1 MRRILLRLFAF
12 GAFICTLCLIWG
24 FFIEPKTLKTR
35 HVNFDSAAW
44 DGPEIRIGIITDI
57 HIGGLHVSPKRV
69 EQITAQMMEHKPDF
83 IIMPG
88 DFIDGHTPRGEHSTR
103 FNADVDEGI
112 AHLSR
117 LKAPYGVYASIGNH
131 DVYYD
136 RAYVEAALT
145 RAGVQVIDNSSAAPL
160 SGLCLVGLADAYQ
173 GAPDMDAFEACAHDD
188 FKLAAAHSADVVLM
202 DMPRTGLLIAG
213 HSHGGQINLPL
224 LGRAVTSTK
233 IGKPYAYGFSRYGE
247 TDLFVS
253 AGVGTS
259 ILPARFRAPPEIVIL
274 TLR

>member
-1 MRRILLRLFAF
+1 MRRILLRLIGF
-12 GAFICTLCLIWG
+12 GAFICALCLIWG
-24 FFIEPKTLKTR
+24 FFIEPKMLKTR
-35 HVNFDSAAW
+35 HVSFDSPAW
-44 DGPEIRIGIITDI
+44 DGPELRIGIITDI

-69 EQITAQMMEHKPDF
+69 EQIAAQMMEHKPD
-83 IIMPG
+83 IIILPG
-88 DFIDGHTPRGEHSTR
+88 DFIDGHKARSDHSAR
-103 FNADVDEGI
+103 FNTDVDEGL
-112 AHLSR
+112 AHFSR
-117 LKAPYGVYASIGNH
+117 LSAPYGVYATIGNH
-131 DVYYD
+131 DEWYD
-136 RAYVEAALT
+136 TRYVHSQLT
-145 RAGVQVIDNSSAAPL
+145 KAGVQVLDNGSAAPL
-160 SGLCLVGLADAYQ
+160 EGLCLVGLADAYT
-173 GAPDMDAFEACAHDD
+173 GAPDMKAFDGCADND
-188 FKLAAAHSADVVLM
+188 FKLVAAHSADVVLL

-233 IGKPYAYGFSRYGE
+233 IGKPYAYGFSRHSE

>member
-1 MRRILLRLFAF
+1 M
-12 GAFICTLCLIWG
+12 
-24 FFIEPKTLKTR
+24 LKTR
-35 HVNFDSAAW
+35 HVSFDSPAW
-44 DGPEIRIGIITDI
+44 DGPELRIGIITDI

-69 EQITAQMMEHKPDF
+69 ETIVAQMMEHAPD
-83 IIMPG
+83 IIILPG
-88 DFIDGHTPRGEHSTR
+88 DFIDGHKARSDHSVR
-103 FNADVDEGI
+103 FNAQVDEGL

-117 LKAPYGVYASIGNH
+117 LSAPHGVYATIGNH
-131 DVYYD
+131 DEWYD
-136 RAYVEAALT
+136 TRYVHRQLT
-145 RAGVQVIDNSSAAPL
+145 NAGVQVLNNGSAAPQE
-160 SGLCLVGLADAYQ
+160 GLCLVGLADAYT
-173 GAPDMDAFEACAHDD
+173 GAPDMKAFDGCAGND
-188 FKLAAAHSADVVLM
+188 FILAAAHSADVVLL

-233 IGKPYAYGFSRYGE
+233 IGKKHAYGFSRYGE